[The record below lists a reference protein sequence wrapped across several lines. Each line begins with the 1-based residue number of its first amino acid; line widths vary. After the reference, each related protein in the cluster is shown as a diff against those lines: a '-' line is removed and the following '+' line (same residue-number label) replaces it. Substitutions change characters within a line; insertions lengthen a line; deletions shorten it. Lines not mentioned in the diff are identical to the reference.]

1 MSENKKPSY
10 QQASQLTADDL
21 RTVAKSVSVQQ
32 LSRLSLPEVDAVV
45 ELVSRVVP
53 AGNVPGMILSGL
65 ARLPGRRIPIQ
76 KMQQDINA
84 LFSGVEQVLDRSV
97 YGAFFIGP
105 AAVIWG
111 YQNLLKLAGKDPEAA
126 FPEGAWQFY
135 TGYALREDT
144 ARHTNET
151 HGFDTVLSQ
160 HDMHLDPV
168 DRLTA
173 WVMSAVMCLHQ
184 YNALLENEWRERVSL
199 SILEDLSPMTGKA
212 QKYGRLYREW
222 ELERPYRRDED
233 AANYDYPSYRRIKF
247 EQFLKKSLLTLPAS
261 AYETWDA
268 KLKLLEKQDL
278 PAYQKQMS
286 ILAYLEPNAYGETRI
301 PFNITEAHIGII
313 YRESYYLLPVCEQ
326 GSTRP
331 LDVMTARAQIAALL
345 ESPFASP
352 SQLASLA
359 RVKRAALPGL
369 RNKLN
374 PMLVSG
380 LDNLRYAPI
389 LLSADTR
396 TRSLPLS
403 ELRQTERGLG
413 SHALTIFD
421 TGETFAFDQ
430 SHIFFDGAWGTAL
443 SEIMTNE
450 ALSWAH
456 YLSLLP
462 KPVPSTARLYTSLA
476 LQLQPADMAL
486 VQQAPHIS
494 PEAGAETGT
503 IHLKAC
509 ISLRKHFKQR
519 NDLLQLTIND
529 LLILYRAI
537 HAATYKPSPAL
548 TSELAK
554 LAQTQPEIAATLRQL
569 VEEASRTNPAILI
582 PVDASRK
589 VPRERVYPLNMEVPL
604 HELNLLSLHVQTIR
618 LLNGYED
625 STEDRGALFAAF
637 NQMQKLYLASLAGF
651 GAFLARAKEIAVQG
665 ESASMGAIKLL
676 AHLPSPLQRLLD
688 KIPER
693 FELLNNL
700 IKGREVF
707 SNVGA
712 VVPTSTLTRFITA
725 KDDNTQKQLAWG
737 VLTDAKENMIVSLRD
752 FRPHVAVLLSIGRKD
767 LANLIVQD
775 YLEAY
780 AEGFNSFIKD
790 LSRIAQTSRETMLS
804 SKTRKRT
811 PKTQ

>member
-1 MSENKKPSY
+1 MSDPRKPSY
-10 QQASQLTADDL
+10 QQASQLTAEDL

-45 ELVSRVVP
+45 ELVSRIVP

-65 ARLPGRRIPIQ
+65 ARLPGRRIPVQ
-76 KMQQDINA
+76 KMQQDIHA

-111 YQNLLKLAGKDPEAA
+111 YQNLLKLAGKDPDAA

-160 HDMHLDPV
+160 HDIHPNAV

-173 WVMSAVMCLHQ
+173 WVMASVMCLHQ
-184 YNALLENEWRERVSL
+184 YNALLENEWYERTALALLEEL
-199 SILEDLSPMTGKA
+199 SGLNGKT
-212 QKYGRLYREW
+212 QKYGRLHREW
-222 ELERPYRRDED
+222 ELKRPYRRDED
-233 AANYDYPSYRRIKF
+233 AANHDYPSYRRIKF
-247 EQFLKKSLLTLPAS
+247 EQFLKKSLLTMPAA
-261 AYETWDA
+261 AYETWIG
-268 KLKLLEKQDL
+268 KMRSLEKQDL

-301 PFNITEAHIGII
+301 PFPIAEAHIGII
-313 YRESYYLLPVCEQ
+313 HRESYYLLPVCEQ

-331 LDVMTARAQIAALL
+331 LDVLTARSQIAALL
-345 ESPFASP
+345 EAPFSSP
-352 SQLASLA
+352 SQLAALA
-359 RVKRAALPGL
+359 RIKRAAFPAL

-389 LLSADTR
+389 LLSADVR

-403 ELRQTERGLG
+403 ELRQTERGVG

-450 ALSWAH
+450 ALSWAR

-462 KPVPSTARLYTSLA
+462 KPVPADLRLYTSLA
-476 LQLQPADMAL
+476 LQLQPADTAL
-486 VQQAPHIS
+486 IQQAPHIA
-494 PEAGAETGT
+494 PEAGAETDKVD
-503 IHLKAC
+503 LKAC

-519 NDLLQLTIND
+519 NDMLQLTIND
-529 LLILYRAI
+529 LLVLYRAI
-537 HAATYKPSPAL
+537 HATTYKPSPGL
-548 TSELAK
+548 TNEITK
-554 LAQTQPEIAATLRQL
+554 LGQTQPELASSLRQL

-589 VPRERVYPLNMEVPL
+589 VPRERVYPLNLEVPV

-625 STEDRGALFAAF
+625 SVEDRAALFSAF

-651 GAFLARAKEIAVQG
+651 GMFLARAKEIAIQG
-665 ESASMGAIKLL
+665 QSESMGAIKLL

-700 IKGREVF
+700 LKGREVF

-712 VVPTSTLTRFITA
+712 VASTSTLTRFITA

-737 VLTDAKENMIVSLRD
+737 VITDAKENMMLSLRD
-752 FRPHVAVLLSIGRKD
+752 FRPHVASLLSIGRKD
-767 LANLIVQD
+767 LANLVVQD

-780 AEGFNSFIKD
+780 ADGFNSFVKD
-790 LSRIAQTSRETMLS
+790 LSRITQASRETVPL

-811 PKTQ
+811 SKNQ